1 MGVLDG
7 KVALVTGGAGGIGRA
22 VVEHFLHEG
31 ARVAVLDRDA
41 DAAHALAAD
50 LGADVP
56 VSVGSVESFADNER
70 AVALAVEKFG
80 KLDVFVGN
88 AGVGAG
94 NLKLA
99 QVPVDKLEAAIDEL
113 YAINVKGYLLGA
125 RAALPHLV
133 RSGGNMIFSCS
144 IASYRAVDDG
154 ALYVSSKHADLGVV
168 RGLAWE
174 FAPKVRVNGVAIGV
188 ARTRMEGLAALGQE
202 TADAVLPG
210 AEEVIPLGFI
220 PEPSDYAAGFA
231 YLASDAARVVTG
243 ECLWADS
250 GFGIRGIGSAVGG
263 SDLQAEP
270 VLSRPAGSEL
280 FGFR

>member
-1 MGVLDG
+1 MATLDG

-22 VVEHFLHEG
+22 VVEGYVEAG
-31 ARVAVLDRDA
+31 AKVAVLDRDEERLREVA
-41 DAAHALAAD
+41 ETFGDKVVTSL
-50 LGADVP
+50 
-56 VSVGSVESFADNER
+56 GSVESLADNQR
-70 AVALAVEKFG
+70 AVADALDAFG

-94 NLKLA
+94 NLSLA
-99 QVPVDKLEAAIDEL
+99 EVPLDKLEAAIDEI

-125 RAALPHLV
+125 RAALPALL
-133 RSGGNMIFSCS
+133 RTGGNMIFSCS

-154 ALYVSSKHADLGVV
+154 TLYVSTKHANLGIV
-168 RGLAWE
+168 RGLAFE

-188 ARTRMEGLAALGQE
+188 ARTKMEGLASLGQE
-202 TADAVLPG
+202 PLDAVLPG

-220 PEPSDYAAGFA
+220 PEPADYAEAFV

-250 GFGIRGIGSAVGG
+250 GFGIRGIGS
-263 SDLQAEP
+263 
-270 VLSRPAGSEL
+270 PAGGRDLDPDRLE
-280 FGFR
+280 G